1 MRFKITILDILRHT
15 FASWH
20 IMEGTGE
27 RTLMEIGGWKSSQS
41 MKRYMHLNHK
51 YKAEAASKLE
61 GMVMRR

>member
-1 MRFKITILDILRHT
+1 
-15 FASWH
+15 
-20 IMEGTGE
+20 MEGTGE